1 MAFHLEIKPDSVEEG
16 ADKGGI
22 WQARELILQKAVD
35 EPRAH
40 EKERNVTQRSH
51 EPPNSLER
59 TCCDKN
65 KQKTPWAIM
74 KGRYIMSSSCLHSSL
89 KCSLLLPIT
98 PNHYPTI
105 E

>member
-40 EKERNVTQRSH
+40 EQERNVTQRSH
-51 EPPNSLER
+51 EQPNSLER

-65 KQKTPWAIM
+65 KQKNTLGYYERPLYHI
-74 KGRYIMSSSCLHSSL
+74 
-89 KCSLLLPIT
+89 LLLSSQQS
-98 PNHYPTI
+98 
-105 E
+105 

>member
-51 EPPNSLER
+51 EPPNS
-59 TCCDKN
+59 
-65 KQKTPWAIM
+65 
-74 KGRYIMSSSCLHSSL
+74 
-89 KCSLLLPIT
+89 
-98 PNHYPTI
+98 
-105 E
+105 